1 MQTRPL
7 TPNFTRSP
15 KKNEKKTNKLS
26 QPALFTGT
34 IPEHF
39 AGVVSQHGDRPA
51 VIARSP
57 TTNPVTTAGAAAE
70 EALTYHG
77 LDVLSNRL
85 ASSLSSLGVRKGDRV
100 AVSLG
105 NGAPF
110 AALTYALFKLGAV
123 LVPLNPTFSS
133 HQVVSALR
141 HLGATVLVSGAATDL
156 AYRPGR
162 GRSNEAL
169 LRDVVG
175 GDLAASPSP
184 SHGLQS
190 EAVPSLRA
198 VVVLDNL
205 ASHPQLAFDLSA
217 CRALTPYSSLLDGSP
232 DPVTPSEALLPS
244 DIINIQFTS
253 GTTSAPKAAMLSHT
267 SILNNGRFIADRMGL
282 DPSDKIVVPPPL
294 FHCFGS
300 VLGYMASATTGAA
313 ILFPSPAFD
322 PVATVK
328 MASDH
333 EATGLYGVATM
344 LVAIFEALDAAG
356 PSALPPPRH
365 LRKGI
370 AAGSSV
376 PESLMRRIYDRLGL
390 RDLVICYGMTET
402 SPVSCMTRPSDPF
415 AKRTSSIGTP
425 MPHTSVK
432 IVSPADPSVVLPVG
446 QRGEL
451 AASGYL
457 TMRGYYADQTATDA
471 VRRADPDGRV
481 WVYSGD
487 EASMDADGF
496 VEITGRIKD
505 LIIRGGEN
513 IHPLEVENC
522 LFQLRGVNEVS
533 VVGVPDDRLGE
544 AVAAFVVPSPGW
556 STDADSAGAKRDG
569 AGGGE
574 GGVLAVDDIKSWVK
588 EKLSGH
594 LVPKYVFWTD
604 VYPKT
609 ASGKIQKFKLRD
621 QAKDMLKMK
630 QP

>member
-15 KKNEKKTNKLS
+15 KKNEKKTNELS

-57 TTNPVTTAGAAAE
+57 TTNPLTTAGAAAE
-70 EALTYHG
+70 
-77 LDVLSNRL
+77 
-85 ASSLSSLGVRKGDRV
+85 VRKGDRV

-232 DPVTPSEALLPS
+232 AAVTPAL
-244 DIINIQFTS
+244 
-253 GTTSAPKAAMLSHT
+253 
-267 SILNNGRFIADRMGL
+267 
-282 DPSDKIVVPPPL
+282 
-294 FHCFGS
+294 
-300 VLGYMASATTGAA
+300 
-313 ILFPSPAFD
+313 
-322 PVATVK
+322 
-328 MASDH
+328 
-333 EATGLYGVATM
+333 
-344 LVAIFEALDAAG
+344 
-356 PSALPPPRH
+356 
-365 LRKGI
+365 
-370 AAGSSV
+370 
-376 PESLMRRIYDRLGL
+376 
-390 RDLVICYGMTET
+390 
-402 SPVSCMTRPSDPF
+402 
-415 AKRTSSIGTP
+415 
-425 MPHTSVK
+425 
-432 IVSPADPSVVLPVG
+432 
-446 QRGEL
+446 
-451 AASGYL
+451 
-457 TMRGYYADQTATDA
+457 
-471 VRRADPDGRV
+471 
-481 WVYSGD
+481 
-487 EASMDADGF
+487 
-496 VEITGRIKD
+496 
-505 LIIRGGEN
+505 
-513 IHPLEVENC
+513 
-522 LFQLRGVNEVS
+522 
-533 VVGVPDDRLGE
+533 
-544 AVAAFVVPSPGW
+544 
-556 STDADSAGAKRDG
+556 ST
-569 AGGGE
+569 
-574 GGVLAVDDIKSWVK
+574 W
-588 EKLSGH
+588 
-594 LVPKYVFWTD
+594 
-604 VYPKT
+604 
-609 ASGKIQKFKLRD
+609 
-621 QAKDMLKMK
+621 
-630 QP
+630 